1 MRKEQAKLGSYSQV
15 AYLIVALLDGKK
27 TYFENDSCNINNTR
41 FNYNVDSDD
50 ARM

>member
-1 MRKEQAKLGSYSQV
+1 MRKEQPKLDSQV
-15 AYLIVALLDGKK
+15 AYWIVALLDGKK
-27 TYFENDSCNINNTR
+27 TYFEDDGGNINNTR